1 MKFTS
6 LIFEVVPNPSFYQH
20 HFLVCVYFL
29 SLFAESQELTETLLK
44 TSQPSGSVSK
54 RGKFFLCTVFVPRVQ
69 PVCVRQCRDWGCIG
83 CPMYQTNEF
92 LTAQNSCLVW
102 VISVMFGHTS
112 HIWDIATGS
121 FSFKNGENVHFS
133 WKT

>member
-1 MKFTS
+1 MKF
-6 LIFEVVPNPSFYQH
+6 IIVPNPSFYQH

-29 SLFAESQELTETLLK
+29 SLFAESQELTVLMTENI
-44 TSQPSGSVSK
+44 QPSGSVSK

-69 PVCVRQCRDWGCIG
+69 VCVRQCRGW

-102 VISVMFGHTS
+102 VISVMFGDTS

-133 WKT
+133 WKNLNQNHSKFY